1 MNVGRQW
8 QASAMAADNSG
19 VSDAGLRKEM
29 IARTDRCMALCPSAG
44 WAAVVAGVSDEQP
57 ASVSNSAN
65 DTNPRIAQSLL
76 LLLIAPASI
85 SRTLLKLKNWSDVS
99 AKDNGGKVVW
109 RSISF

>member
-8 QASAMAADNSG
+8 QASAMAADNWG
-19 VSDAGLRKEM
+19 LSDAGLRKEM
-29 IARTDRCMALCPSAG
+29 IVRTDRCMALCPSAG

-76 LLLIAPASI
+76 LLIAPASI

-99 AKDNGGKVVW
+99 AKDNGRKVV
-109 RSISF
+109 